1 MDYIP
6 TQDVVIVM
14 ANGKRY
20 GGVANLT
27 KSGEGVA
34 ICPVSEEP
42 FPNNFV
48 QILRHEAGGHAFGK
62 LADEYSFGGPIDAST
77 ASYLKSWQEAGMYL
91 NVSMS
96 STEFPKPWQ
105 ELKDR
110 GKISDVYV
118 GGFSC
123 SGGGLG
129 SFDNRLLEG
138 GGGGFNIF
146 WRCFCF
152 F

>member
-48 QILRHEAGGHAFGK
+48 QILRHEAGGHAFGNWPMSI
-62 LADEYSFGGPIDAST
+62 LSVG
-77 ASYLKSWQEAGMYL
+77 L
-91 NVSMS
+91 SM
-96 STEFPKPWQ
+96 
-105 ELKDR
+105 R
-110 GKISDVYV
+110 V
-118 GGFSC
+118 
-123 SGGGLG
+123 
-129 SFDNRLLEG
+129 RLVT
-138 GGGGFNIF
+138 
-146 WRCFCF
+146 
-152 F
+152 